1 MGIFSYV
8 KLGKKIFGKQK
19 TTGTEVINKVTPKVS
34 TKLSKLKIE
43 TAKSKGKFK
52 KTMDSISRDVSK
64 TGAAFKKITQK
75 LKGEKV
81 TESGVSKGKDLREN
95 KMGGGMMGRRMG
107 YSEGTK
113 PISRSKN
120 PGLLAMSK
128 TAKGKEAV
136 KKMKF
141 NPDRIVAKK
150 GGKA

>member
-43 TAKSKGKFK
+43 TAKSRGKFK

-64 TGAAFKKITQK
+64 TGASFKKITQK

-95 KMGGGMMGRRMG
+95 KMGGGMMGRRMN
-107 YSEGTK
+107 Y
-113 PISRSKN
+113 
-120 PGLLAMSK
+120 
-128 TAKGKEAV
+128 
-136 KKMKF
+136 
-141 NPDRIVAKK
+141 KK
-150 GGKA
+150 GSKKFPDLTGDGKVTFADILKGRGVINGKKKKV

>member
-1 MGIFSYV
+1 MIDEQSRA
-8 KLGKKIFGKQK
+8 LRQTQQKI
-19 TTGTEVINKVTPKVS
+19 
-34 TKLSKLKIE
+34 
-43 TAKSKGKFK
+43 
-52 KTMDSISRDVSK
+52 
-64 TGAAFKKITQK
+64 
-75 LKGEKV
+75 KGEKV
-81 TESGVSKGKDLREN
+81 TESGVTKGKDLREN

-120 PGLLAMSK
+120 TGLLSMSK

-141 NPDRIVAKK
+141 NPNRIVAKK

>member
-1 MGIFSYV
+1 MRK
-8 KLGKKIFGKQK
+8 KL
-19 TTGTEVINKVTPKVS
+19 
-34 TKLSKLKIE
+34 
-43 TAKSKGKFK
+43 
-52 KTMDSISRDVSK
+52 
-64 TGAAFKKITQK
+64 
-75 LKGEKV
+75 
-81 TESGVSKGKDLREN
+81 
-95 KMGGGMMGRRMG
+95 MGGGMMGRRMG

-141 NPDRIVAKK
+141 NPNRIVAKK

>member
-1 MGIFSYV
+1 MRKKF
-8 KLGKKIFGKQK
+8 KLGSLEPGVVKTAKKIIDESRAKKQDK
-19 TTGTEVINKVTPKVS
+19 ARVK
-34 TKLSKLKIE
+34 
-43 TAKSKGKFK
+43 
-52 KTMDSISRDVSK
+52 
-64 TGAAFKKITQK
+64 
-75 LKGEKV
+75 
-81 TESGVSKGKDLREN
+81 

-107 YSEGTK
+107 YQSGMSVKGDDKRDIRKTESMIGASRSSKREKGRTNK